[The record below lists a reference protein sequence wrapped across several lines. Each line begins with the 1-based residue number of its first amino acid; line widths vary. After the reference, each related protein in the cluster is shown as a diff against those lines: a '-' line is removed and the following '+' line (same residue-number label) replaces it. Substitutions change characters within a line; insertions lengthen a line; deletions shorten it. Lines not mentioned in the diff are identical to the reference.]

1 MNCNSRNKLFKHFF
15 SEWSASVSD
24 LFGEHSN
31 AFESKLEEARRAAM
45 RRLVEK
51 TALAGGNALIGID
64 FDYVNFVGNLMGV
77 IASGTAVKI
86 EPNEVENE
94 K

>member
-1 MNCNSRNKLFKHFF
+1 
-15 SEWSASVSD
+15 
-24 LFGEHSN
+24 
-31 AFESKLEEARRAAM
+31 M

-86 EPNEVENE
+86 EPIEVENE

>member
-1 MNCNSRNKLFKHFF
+1 MRLNQNWKKHAGLQCAV
-15 SEWSASVSD
+15 W
-24 LFGEHSN
+24 L
-31 AFESKLEEARRAAM
+31 K
-45 RRLVEK
+45 K

>member
-1 MNCNSRNKLFKHFF
+1 MRLNQNWKKH
-15 SEWSASVSD
+15 
-24 LFGEHSN
+24 
-31 AFESKLEEARRAAM
+31 AAM